1 VAERPADHSPR
12 PASGPREIEIQVAS
26 DHSHQ
31 AARAVMD
38 RRAAGQRPREDT
50 GHAATLSRVEVVEEA
65 LAAIDTVL
73 RSGPSRPARSVT
85 GVRADNG

>member
-1 VAERPADHSPR
+1 
-12 PASGPREIEIQVAS
+12 
-26 DHSHQ
+26 
-31 AARAVMD
+31 MD